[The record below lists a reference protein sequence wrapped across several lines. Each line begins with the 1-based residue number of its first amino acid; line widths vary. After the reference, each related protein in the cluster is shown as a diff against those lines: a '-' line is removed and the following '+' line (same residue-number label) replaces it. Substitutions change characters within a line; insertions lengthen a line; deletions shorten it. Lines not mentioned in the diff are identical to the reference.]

1 MPQINL
7 LSKDIS
13 ELIAAGE
20 VIERPAS
27 VIKEL
32 LENSIDAGAKH
43 ITVEIKNGGTTYMR
57 ITDDG
62 CGIAK
67 DQVATAFLR
76 HATSKI
82 VSKDDLSSILT
93 LGFRGEALA
102 SICAVAKVEVLTK
115 QKSDELGTN
124 YIIEGSDE
132 KLCES
137 TGCPD
142 GTTIIIRDIFFN
154 VPVRQK
160 FMKRD
165 SAEANA
171 ISSIMQKIVLS
182 HPDISFKLI
191 KDNKL
196 EFNSAGD
203 GQLLSA
209 VYGVYGRDFAHDLIP
224 VDYTENG
231 ITVKGYVMKP
241 LYSKPNRSFQN
252 FFINGRYV
260 KSVTCCVSL
269 EEAFKNLIMQGKY
282 PACVLMID
290 LPPETVDVNIHP
302 AKAEVRFSDEKL
314 VFNCVYFAVKN
325 ALLASGLIYDFE
337 LRENKKT
344 EEYYKAKP
352 LEQEKFVQTEIT
364 DENRAVTENVNS
376 KEQEKKLTEP
386 GRYVKTD
393 TANEKNTEIQ
403 NVENSEQIS
412 EDDPLEEKKNMFDH
426 IIKPVSTSEYGVP
439 EKLIKPEGQFE
450 KIKTSAMTMCD
461 TSVNIVVD
469 CEDTEQDISEAFEE
483 FSYIN
488 KNSFVKK
495 GTEPEIH
502 KEKKHEEIT
511 VIGELFKNYIL
522 SQSGENMVI
531 IDKHAAHE
539 RVIFEKLKSGCNSSD
554 SQILMTPLKILLSE
568 NESGALND
576 NMDVLENMG
585 FRLDMMHKP
594 FAEVCAVPIILQELN
609 MDEIIPE
616 IAENFYLNKVN
627 PQTHLLDDTL
637 HDLACK
643 AAIKSGDKN
652 KKEELQALAEEVF
665 YNENIRHCPHGRP
678 VMFLLSKRD
687 IEKQFKRI
695 L

>member
-62 CGIAK
+62 CGIAGN
-67 DQVATAFLR
+67 QVPTAFLR

-82 VSKDDLSSILT
+82 TSKDDLSNILT

-124 YIIEGSDE
+124 YIIEGSVE
-132 KLCES
+132 KLNES

-154 VPVRQK
+154 VPVRRK

-209 VYGVYGRDFAHDLIP
+209 IYGIYGRDFAHDLIP
-224 VDYTENG
+224 VDYTENA
-231 ITVKGYVMKP
+231 ITVKGYVIKP

-352 LEQEKFVQTEIT
+352 FEPEEFIQTEISSANNDKT
-364 DENRAVTENVNS
+364 KNESSE
-376 KEQEKKLTEP
+376 EQEKKYFQP
-386 GRYVKTD
+386 
-393 TANEKNTEIQ
+393 EKIINA
-403 NVENSEQIS
+403 ENSDADNSKTQTGNY
-412 EDDPLEEKKNMFDH
+412 EEKMSDDDDLELKKNNFDR

-439 EKLIKPEGQFE
+439 NELIYPKEQSD
-450 KIKTSAMTMCD
+450 KMKYSAMTMCD

-469 CEDTEQDISEAFEE
+469 CEDVEQDIDENLEE
-483 FSYIN
+483 FSYIS
-488 KNSFVKK
+488 KSSFVKK
-495 GTEPEIH
+495 PDNPPKAE
-502 KEKKHEEIT
+502 EKKQEEII

-539 RVIFEKLKSGCNSSD
+539 RVIFEKLRAGCSTPD
-554 SQILMTPLKILLSE
+554 SQILMTPLKVLLSE
-568 NESGALND
+568 NECSALTE
-576 NMDVLENMG
+576 NMEVLENMG
-585 FRLDMMHKP
+585 FKLDMKNHP
-594 FAEVCAVPIILQELN
+594 FAEICAVPVILQELN

-616 IAENFYLNKVN
+616 IAENLYLNKVN
-627 PQTHLLDDTL
+627 PQTHLLDDML

-643 AAIKSGDKN
+643 AAIKAGDKTAV
-652 KKEELQALAEEVF
+652 KELQALAEQVF

>member
-62 CGIAK
+62 CGIAEN
-67 DQVATAFLR
+67 QVATAFLR

-82 VSKDDLSSILT
+82 ISKDDLENILT

-115 QKSDELGTN
+115 QKDDDLGTN
-124 YIIEGSDE
+124 YIIEGGVE
-132 KLCES
+132 KLCEQ

-171 ISSIMQKIVLS
+171 ISTIMQKIVLS

-191 KDNKL
+191 KDNKV

-203 GQLLSA
+203 GELLSA
-209 VYGVYGRDFAHDLIP
+209 IYGVYGRDFAHDLIP
-224 VDYTENG
+224 VDYSENG
-231 ITVKGYVMKP
+231 ISVKGYIMKP
-241 LYSKPNRSFQN
+241 LYCKANRSFQN

-269 EEAFKNLIMQGKY
+269 EEAYKTLVMQGKY
-282 PACVLMID
+282 PACVLMLE
-290 LPPETVDVNIHP
+290 LPPATVDVNIHP

-314 VFNCVYFAVKN
+314 VFNCMYFAVKN
-325 ALLASGLIYDFE
+325 ALMASGLIYDFE
-337 LRENKKT
+337 LKREQKT
-344 EEYYKAKP
+344 EQYYKAKP
-352 LEQEKFVQTEIT
+352 FEPEKFSQPTLAESDVEKPDT
-364 DENRAVTENVNS
+364 DGTN
-376 KEQEKKLTEP
+376 Q
-386 GRYVKTD
+386 
-393 TANEKNTEIQ
+393 
-403 NVENSEQIS
+403 
-412 EDDPLEEKKNMFDH
+412 EEKRFEPEKMIKTESVKNKFDDL
-426 IIKPVSTSEYGVP
+426 IKPVSMSEYGAP
-439 EKLIKPEGQFE
+439 IEEKTEKPRESYSF
-450 KIKTSAMTMCD
+450 SSSRVMYD
-461 TSVNIVVD
+461 SSVNIVVD
-469 CEDTEQDISEAFEE
+469 CEDVETKEAEE
-483 FSYIN
+483 ENLDGFSYIS
-488 KNSFVKK
+488 KKSF
-495 GTEPEIH
+495 
-502 KEKKHEEIT
+502 EKKPIEPQIQEEKTQEEIV
-511 VIGELFKNYIL
+511 VIGEIFKNYIL
-522 SQSGENMVI
+522 AQSGENMVI

-539 RVIFEKLKSGCNSSD
+539 RVIFERLRAGCKSTD
-554 SQILMTPLKILLSE
+554 SQILMTEPKILLSE
-568 NESGALND
+568 KECNALAE
-576 NMDVLENMG
+576 NMETLENMG
-585 FRLDMMHKP
+585 FKLDAKNPPYVKVM
-594 FAEVCAVPIILQELN
+594 AVPIILQELN
-609 MDEIIPE
+609 VDEIIPE
-616 IAENFYLNKVN
+616 IAENLYLNKIN
-627 PQTHLLDDTL
+627 PQTVLLDDML

-643 AAIKSGDKN
+643 AAIKAGDKN
-652 KKEELQALAEEVF
+652 KTPELQALAEEVF

-678 VMFLLSKRD
+678 VMFVLSKRD

>member
-1 MPQINL
+1 MAQINL

-20 VIERPAS
+20 VIERPSS

-32 LENSIDAGAKH
+32 LENSIDADAKH

-62 CGIAK
+62 CGIAPE
-67 DQVATAFLR
+67 QVATAFLR

-82 VSKDDLSSILT
+82 TSKDDLENILT

-102 SICAVAKVEVLTK
+102 SVCAVSKVEVLTK
-115 QKSDELGTN
+115 QREDELGTN
-124 YIIEGSDE
+124 YIIEGGIE
-132 KLCES
+132 KLSES

-171 ISSIMQKIVLS
+171 IVSIMQKIVLS

-191 KDNKL
+191 KDNKV
-196 EFNSAGD
+196 EFASAGD

-224 VDYTENG
+224 VDYSENG
-231 ITVKGYVMKP
+231 ISVTGYVMKP
-241 LYSKPNRSFQN
+241 LYSKNNRSFQN

-260 KSVTCCVSL
+260 RSVTCTASL
-269 EEAFKNLIMQGKY
+269 EEAYKNLVMQGKY
-282 PACVLMID
+282 PACVLMLE
-290 LPPETVDVNIHP
+290 LPPATVDVNIHP
-302 AKAEVRFSDEKL
+302 AKAEVRFSDEKV
-314 VFNCVYFAVKN
+314 VFNSVYFAVKN
-325 ALLASGLIYDFE
+325 ALLASGLIYEFE
-337 LRENKKT
+337 LKEEKKT
-344 EEYYKAKP
+344 EQYYRQKP
-352 LEQEKFVQTEIT
+352 FEPEKFEQPEIPVISRPEPKPDPNPRVLEETE
-364 DENRAVTENVNS
+364 VNVR
-376 KEQEKKLTEP
+376 E
-386 GRYVKTD
+386 
-393 TANEKNTEIQ
+393 EKNPV
-403 NVENSEQIS
+403 NN
-412 EDDPLEEKKNMFDH
+412 
-426 IIKPVSTSEYGVP
+426 IIKPVSMSEYAAVKTDTEPSP
-439 EKLIKPEGQFE
+439 EKSENEVKLSSAKVLYNDKINIIVSPEDVE
-450 KIKTSAMTMCD
+450 SD
-461 TSVNIVVD
+461 
-469 CEDTEQDISEAFEE
+469 EEQEQTEE
-483 FSYIN
+483 FSGFSYIS
-488 KNSFVKK
+488 KSSFDKQVEK
-495 GTEPEIH
+495 EPEP
-502 KEKKHEEIT
+502 EPQNHEEIT

-539 RVIFEKLKSGCNSSD
+539 RVIFEKLKADCTASD
-554 SQILMTPLKILLSE
+554 SQILMTEPEILLSDKE
-568 NESGALND
+568 CGALAD
-576 NMDVLENMG
+576 NMEKLEQMG
-585 FRLDMMHKP
+585 FKIDTSKSP
-594 FAEVCAVPIILQELN
+594 FVKILAVPIILETLDI
-609 MDEIIPE
+609 DEIIPE
-616 IAENFYLNKVN
+616 IAENLYLNKIN
-627 PQTHLLDDTL
+627 PQTHLLDDML

-643 AAIKSGDKN
+643 AAIKANDKN
-652 KKEELQALAEEVF
+652 TVQELQVLAEQVF

-678 VMFLLSKRD
+678 VMFILSKRD